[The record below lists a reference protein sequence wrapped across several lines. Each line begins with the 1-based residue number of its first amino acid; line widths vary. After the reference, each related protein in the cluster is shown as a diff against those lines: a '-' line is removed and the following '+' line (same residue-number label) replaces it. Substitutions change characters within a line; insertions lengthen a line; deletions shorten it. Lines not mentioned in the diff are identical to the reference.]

1 MRKLALYA
9 AVALIGALSL
19 SACQKQADQAAP
31 QAQQVARPTSPT
43 DTAGW
48 KAYLVQVVTK
58 NMEGM
63 TANQPYMYYV
73 PAGTDDATVQAR
85 QRQLDNVS
93 GTVARGV
100 LPGNLMAFGGPDSS
114 QTAQMI
120 ITAFKD
126 AQPGSFKG
134 VIVLFVGDK
143 ADEQGVAQALQGSAA
158 TFRFVQM

>member
-9 AVALIGALSL
+9 TAAFIGALSL
-19 SACQKQADQAAP
+19 SACQKHAGQAAP
-31 QAQQVARPTSPT
+31 QVQQVARPTSPT

-48 KAYLVQVVTK
+48 KNYLVQVVTK
-58 NMEGM
+58 NMQGM

-73 PAGTDDATVQAR
+73 PAGTDDADVQAR

-120 ITAFKD
+120 IAAFKD
-126 AQPGSFKG
+126 ATPGSFKG

-143 ADEQGVAQALQGSAA
+143 ADEQSVAQALQPSAA
-158 TFRFVQM
+158 IFHFVQM

>member
-19 SACQKQADQAAP
+19 SACQKQAGQTAP

-58 NMEGM
+58 NMQGM

-73 PAGTDDATVQAR
+73 PAGTDDADVQAR

-93 GTVARGV
+93 STVARGV

-120 ITAFKD
+120 IAAFKD

-143 ADEQGVAQALQGSAA
+143 SDEQGVAQALQPSAA
-158 TFRFVQM
+158 IFHFVQM

>member
-9 AVALIGALSL
+9 AVALLGALSL
-19 SACQKQADQAAP
+19 SACQKQADQTAP
-31 QAQQVARPTSPT
+31 VQQVARPTSPT

-48 KAYLVQVVTK
+48 KAYLVQMVTK

-73 PAGTDDATVQAR
+73 PAGTDDASVQAR

-134 VIVLFVGDK
+134 VIVLYVGDK
-143 ADEQGVAQALQGSAA
+143 ADAQGVAQALQPSAA

>member
-1 MRKLALYA
+1 MRKIVLYA

-19 SACQKQADQAAP
+19 SACQKQSDQTAP

-43 DTAGW
+43 DAAGW
-48 KAYLVQVVTK
+48 KNYLVQVVTK
-58 NMEGM
+58 NMQGM

-73 PAGTDDATVQAR
+73 PAGADDASVQAR
-85 QRQLDNVS
+85 QRQLENVS

-126 AQPGSFKG
+126 ASPGSFKG
-134 VIVLFVGDK
+134 VIVLFVGDQ